1 MTDSRDRVI
10 LEARRSPL
18 GSFLGSLA
26 PLAAPEILAP
36 VLRALAESTP
46 GIGADVDE
54 ALVGCVLPAGIGQ
67 APARQAVLLAGLP
80 ESTGATTVNKVCGS
94 GMKSLMLADA
104 LLASGQARIV
114 MAGGM
119 ESMSRAP
126 YLLAQARGG
135 QRMGHGTLI
144 DHMLYDGLEN
154 ATDHKV
160 MGAFAEL
167 CADRYGFDRARQ
179 DAFAI
184 RSVERARA
192 AQAAGAFDREIVPL
206 TVPARKGPVEI
217 TTDEGPGRVDLDRI
231 GSLKPAFRPD
241 GTVTAASSSSISD
254 GAAALLLTTAGE
266 ADRRGIRP
274 LARLVDSA
282 SHAQAP
288 EWFTTAPVGAIRKLL
303 EKTGWPLAS
312 VDLFEINEA
321 FAVVTLAAIQELG
334 LSPDRVNVHGGACA
348 LGHPIGASGAR
359 LVVTLLHALIRQ
371 GGSRGIASLCIGGG
385 EATAVAI
392 ERLDA

>member
-1 MTDSRDRVI
+1 MTEARDRVI

-26 PLAAPEILAP
+26 PLSAPEILAP

-46 GIGADVDE
+46 GIGAHVDE
-54 ALVGCVLPAGIGQ
+54 ALVGCVLPAGVGQ
-67 APARQAVLLAGLP
+67 APARQAVLQAGLP
-80 ESTGATTVNKVCGS
+80 ESTGATTINKVCGS

-126 YLLAQARGG
+126 YLLAQARSG

-144 DHMLYDGLEN
+144 DHMLHDGLEN
-154 ATDHKV
+154 AADHQV

-167 CADRYGFDRARQ
+167 CADHYGLGRARQ

-206 TVPARKGPVEI
+206 TVPARKAPVEVAV
-217 TTDEGPGRVDLDRI
+217 DEGPGRIDLDRI
-231 GSLKPAFRPD
+231 GTLKPAFRPE

-266 ADRRGIRP
+266 ADRRGIPP
-274 LARLVDSA
+274 LARLVASA

-288 EWFTTAPVGAIRKLL
+288 EWFTTAPIGAIRALL
-303 EKTGWPLAS
+303 EKTGWPLAG
-312 VDLFEINEA
+312 VDLF
-321 FAVVTLAAIQELG
+321 
-334 LSPDRVNVHGGACA
+334 
-348 LGHPIGASGAR
+348 
-359 LVVTLLHALIRQ
+359 
-371 GGSRGIASLCIGGG
+371 
-385 EATAVAI
+385 
-392 ERLDA
+392 

>member
-1 MTDSRDRVI
+1 MTDPRERVI
-10 LEARRSPL
+10 LAARRSPL

-26 PLAAPEILAP
+26 PLTAPGILAP
-36 VLRALAESTP
+36 VLRALMETAP
-46 GIGADVDE
+46 GLGPDVDE
-54 ALVGCVLPAGIGQ
+54 AVVGCVLPAGIGQ
-67 APARQAVLLAGLP
+67 APARQAVLMAGLP
-80 ESTGATTVNKVCGS
+80 ETTGATTVNKVCGS

-104 LLASGQARIV
+104 LLASGQAKI
-114 MAGGM
+114 MIAGGM

-126 YLLAQARGG
+126 YLLAQARSG

-154 ATDHKV
+154 AADHKV
-160 MGAFAEL
+160 MGEFAEL
-167 CADRYGFDRARQ
+167 CAARYGFDRARQ

-192 AQAAGAFDREIVPL
+192 AQAAGAFDGEIVPL
-206 TVPARKGPVEI
+206 EVPARKGPVNVR
-217 TTDEGPGRVDLDRI
+217 TDEGPGRIDLDRVS
-231 GSLKPAFRPD
+231 SLKPAFRPD

-254 GAAALLLTTAGE
+254 GAAALLLTTADE
-266 ADRRGIRP
+266 AERRGLRP
-274 LARLVDSA
+274 LARLAGSA

-303 EKTGWPLAS
+303 AQTGWPLS
-312 VDLFEINEA
+312 SIDLLEINEA
-321 FAVVTLAAIQELG
+321 FAVVTLAAIHDLG
-334 LSPDRVNVHGGACA
+334 LDPERVNVHGGACA

-359 LVVTLLHALIRQ
+359 LVVTLLHALIRR
-371 GGSRGIASLCIGGG
+371 GGRRGIAALCIGGG

>member
-1 MTDSRDRVI
+1 MTNPRDRVI

-18 GSFLGSLA
+18 GSFMGSLA

-36 VLRALAESTP
+36 VLRALTESSP
-46 GIGADVDE
+46 GIATEVDE
-54 ALVGCVLPAGIGQ
+54 AVVGCVLSAGLGQ

-80 ESTGATTVNKVCGS
+80 EHTGATTINKVCGS

-104 LLASGQARIV
+104 LLASGQAKIV

-126 YLLAQARGG
+126 YLLAQARSG

-144 DHMLYDGLEN
+144 DHLLYDGLEN
-154 ATDHKV
+154 AADHKV

-167 CADRYGFDRARQ
+167 CADRYGFDRPRQ

-184 RSVERARA
+184 RSVERARL
-192 AQAAGAFDREIVPL
+192 AQATGAFDDEIVPL
-206 TVPARKGPVEI
+206 TVPARKAPVEVTI
-217 TTDEGPGRVDLDRI
+217 DEGPGRVDLERI

-266 ADRRGIRP
+266 ADRRGLRP
-274 LARLVDSA
+274 LARLVASA

-303 EKTGWPLAS
+303 ERTGWPLAS

-321 FAVVTLAAIQELG
+321 FAVVTLAAIQDLG
-334 LSPDRVNVHGGACA
+334 LSPERVNVHGGACA

-359 LVVTLLHALIRQ
+359 LVVTLTHALIRR
-371 GGSRGIASLCIGGG
+371 GGRRGIAALCIGGG